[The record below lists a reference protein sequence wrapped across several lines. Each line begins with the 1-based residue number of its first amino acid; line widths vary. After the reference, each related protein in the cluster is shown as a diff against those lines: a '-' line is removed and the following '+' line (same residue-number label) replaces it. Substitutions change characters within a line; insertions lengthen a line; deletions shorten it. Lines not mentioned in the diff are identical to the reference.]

1 MIKTNRNERI
11 PQMQDASQPEAG
23 TRAADTVVA
32 EIERRIAAGILAD
45 GAPLP
50 AERALVEEFRT
61 SRTVIR
67 EAITALSNRGLVE
80 AKPRFR
86 PVVRRPGY
94 ASVMA
99 TTGPAVRQ
107 LLGQA
112 GGVRTLFE
120 ARVFVERGLVRDA
133 AQGAGKAEIAA
144 LKTALQANHDAI
156 GDSDAFYQ
164 TDRAFHRVLY
174 TIPGSPLFPAL
185 HDGFAAWLAP
195 HWARMERS
203 HTRNRRNHEA
213 HAAIYHAI
221 LERDPDAAERAMAA
235 HLEAAWEQVKD
246 TFGGA
251 EPG

>member
-1 MIKTNRNERI
+1 MENPTS
-11 PQMQDASQPEAG
+11 PDAG

-32 EIERRIAAGILAD
+32 EIERRIAEGQLAD

-50 AERALVEEFRT
+50 SERALVEEFRT

-80 AKPRFR
+80 ARPRFR
-86 PVVRRPGY
+86 PVVRRPGF

-107 LLGQA
+107 LLGNP
-112 GGVRTLFE
+112 GGVRSLFE

-133 AQGAGKAEIAA
+133 ARAAGKAEIAELKAA
-144 LKTALQANHDAI
+144 LAANAAAVEE
-156 GDSDAFYQ
+156 SDRFYH
-164 TDRAFHRVLY
+164 TDRGFHRVLY

-185 HDGFAAWLAP
+185 HDGFADWLAP

-203 HTRNRRNHEA
+203 PERNRRNYEA
-213 HAAIYHAI
+213 HAAIYQAI
-221 LERDPDAAERAMAA
+221 LERDADAAERAMTA
-235 HLEAAWEQVKD
+235 HLEAAWEQVKG
-246 TFGGA
+246 TFTAAGPA
-251 EPG
+251 